1 MRFRAPADKEFS
13 VCPRPSVVD
22 GPLGKRPRPP
32 RSRSDRSA
40 VRRPAGARATVVVM
54 CLCVTLVVGM
64 VSAVNLAIPS
74 LSAGSLHPSASAV
87 LWVVDGYVA
96 VFACLVVPAGAV
108 ADRLGRKG
116 VLLTGLGVFTL
127 GCALAAAAPDVG
139 VLIAGR
145 MLSGVGA
152 AAVLPTTLALMV
164 TGAAQE
170 QRSRLIALWASMT
183 GLAAV
188 LGNVGGGAA
197 IESGSWRSLF
207 LCAAPLALVALVLA
221 AVVAPTSARLAR
233 PVAPLSALLLTTG
246 FLGLLFGVV
255 SGPAQGWG
263 SATVLGAFGAAAVL
277 LALWSR
283 RELRQERPVLDPR
296 LLAVPAV
303 RAGAL
308 GMVTVFLGMF
318 GLFYLNG
325 QYLQYVKGY
334 SALGAGVRLL
344 PMAAALLLAPRGA
357 VLLRRRLSG
366 RTVVGLGLLTLACGL
381 CTVSRVAT
389 HTPYAVYAL
398 GAGLT
403 ATGCGLATPLLS
415 ETLMSALP
423 PNRAGIGSGLQSLTR
438 ELGSALGVALTG
450 TLITSGFTSRLPDAL
465 RGPHAP
471 TTVAGAQSPTADPA
485 LHRAVIT
492 AFTGALSTSML
503 VLAGT
508 VLAAGAVVLAQLPAE
523 HRGRV

>member
-1 MRFRAPADKEFS
+1 M
-13 VCPRPSVVD
+13 
-22 GPLGKRPRPP
+22 
-32 RSRSDRSA
+32 
-40 VRRPAGARATVVVM
+40 AGSRATVVVM

-74 LSAGSLHPSASAV
+74 LSAGSLHPSAASV

-108 ADRLGRKG
+108 ADRMGRKG

-127 GCALAAAAPDVG
+127 GCVLAAAAPDVG

-152 AAVLPTTLALMV
+152 AAVLPATLALMV
-164 TGAAQE
+164 TGAPDHR
-170 QRSRLIALWASMT
+170 RSRLIALWASMT

-197 IESGSWRSLF
+197 IQSGSWRSLF
-207 LCAAPLALVALVLA
+207 LYAAPLALVALLLA
-221 AVVAPTSARLAR
+221 AFVAPTSPRLAR
-233 PVAPLSALLLTTG
+233 PVGPVSALLLTLG
-246 FLGLLFGVV
+246 FLALLFAIV
-255 SGPAQGWG
+255 SGPEQGWG
-263 SATVLGAFGAAAVL
+263 SGQVLGAFAAAVVL
-277 LALWSR
+277 LALWTVH
-283 RELRQERPVLDPR
+283 ELREEHPILDPR
-296 LLAVPAV
+296 LLAGPAV
-303 RAGAL
+303 RAGAV
-308 GMVTVFLGMF
+308 GMVSVFLGMF

-344 PMAAALLLAPRGA
+344 PMAAALLLAPRCA
-357 VLLRRRLSG
+357 TALSHRLHR
-366 RTVVGLGLLTLACGL
+366 RTVISLGLLVLAGGL
-381 CTVSRVAT
+381 CTVSRVGPD
-389 HTPYAVYAL
+389 TPYPVYAL

-403 ATGCGLATPLLS
+403 AAGCGLATPLLS

-423 PNRAGIGSGLQSLTR
+423 ADRAGLGSGLQSLTR

-450 TLITSGFTSRLPDAL
+450 TLITAGFTARLPAAL
-465 RGPHAP
+465 RGPDAP
-471 TTVAGAQSPTADPA
+471 TTVAGAEGMGAGPE

-492 AFTGALSTSML
+492 AFTDSLSTSML
-503 VLAGT
+503 VLAGL
-508 VLAAGAVVLAQLPAE
+508 VLAAGALVLTWLPAE
-523 HRGRV
+523 SPVRT